1 MRHALNSSHFY
12 IIVSVNKDYA
22 FSFKEFRDKFKII
35 KNMPIIKKKYPN
47 VSHVP
52 NASKYVDIFLISQKH
67 KTKVPLYKIPPKPAF
82 HTMIIDYSGI

>member
-1 MRHALNSSHFY
+1 
-12 IIVSVNKDYA
+12 
-22 FSFKEFRDKFKII
+22 
-35 KNMPIIKKKYPN
+35 MPIIKKKYPN